1 MGAFA
6 LLGLCLAALLPLG
19 YAQLPLVDLPQHLMT
34 LTILRDPGS
43 FPSFEPALSWTA
55 TNVTL
60 FAWDAALAPVLSPTA
75 SVRLFLVAYVV
86 LLPIS
91 VWALARELADGDVAP
106 AVGAVALVWSAPVV
120 WGFPNYA
127 LALPLGL
134 LALAAGLRL
143 LRHGLT
149 RGRVVVLGALLVL
162 LYSTHAQAW
171 LTVMG
176 GLGIAAALAL
186 ALLRRRREVGA
197 GAAAALPSVVLFL
210 PWAAA
215 NFARDEHRDGLVGF
229 GNLFGDL
236 GGSGWVDTYDVLTY
250 FRLSLTDRYHGDLD
264 WWALLILSV
273 TVGLCLIHRLA
284 RARSEPGSPERRF
297 VLAAGLALCGWILLL
312 VFLLPLQIRG
322 QFCIS
327 SRTVVWLPLI
337 ALALVGHTLPPALA
351 RLRFAVLCVPAGLM
365 AYTVSS
371 AFAEFQVAS
380 EAPLALIDE
389 VGGDKRLVF
398 MTSDYSYPGME
409 RIQPFTHLAA
419 HHAVRNKGESGF
431 SFAEWSGNPVQY
443 VDPLHHPR
451 QRAGEE

>member
-1 MGAFA
+1 
-6 LLGLCLAALLPLG
+6 
-19 YAQLPLVDLPQHLMT
+19 MT
-34 LTILRDPGS
+34 LAILRDPAT

-75 SVRLFLVAYVV
+75 SVRLFLVAYVA

-91 VWALARELADGDVAP
+91 VWALARELADGDLAP

-120 WGFPNYA
+120 WGFTNYA
-127 LALPLGL
+127 LTLPLGL
-134 LALAAGLRL
+134 FALAAGLRL

-149 RGRVVVLGALLVL
+149 RGRLLVLGALLVL
-162 LYSTHAQAW
+162 LYSTHAQSW
-171 LTVMG
+171 LIVMG
-176 GLGIAAALAL
+176 GLGIAAVLAIVQ
-186 ALLRRRREVGA
+186 LRRWREVGA
-197 GAAAALPSVVLFL
+197 GAAAALPSVVLFV

-215 NFARDEHRDGLVGF
+215 SFASSDHREGLVGF

-236 GGSGWVDTYDVLTY
+236 GRLEWVDTYGDVPTY
-250 FRLSLTDRYHGDLD
+250 FRLSLTDRFRGDLD
-264 WWALLILSV
+264 WWALAILGV
-273 TVGLCLIHRLA
+273 TVGLCLIHRLV
-284 RARSEPGSPERRF
+284 RARSEPGPPERRF
-297 VLAAGLALCGWILLL
+297 VVFSGLALCAWILVL
-312 VFLLPLQIRG
+312 VFLLPLHVRG
-322 QFCIS
+322 QFFIA

-337 ALALVGHTLPPALA
+337 ALAMVGHTLPPVWA
-351 RLRFAVLCVPAGLM
+351 RLRFAALCLPAGLM
-365 AYTVSS
+365 AYAVTS
-371 AFAEFQVAS
+371 AFAEFQVVS

-398 MTSDYSYPGME
+398 MASDYSYPGME
-409 RIQPFTHLAA
+409 KTQPFTHLAA
-419 HHAVRNKGESGF
+419 LHAVRNKGESGF